1 MIADVLERLDKA
13 KVSAVGLDI
22 VLDRPTEPELDA
34 RLAAVMRSV
43 DVPVVIVEDL
53 SDAESEA
60 VCAGRAVQR
69 QSNPQILP
77 IFSAV
82 TGQAHGLICSD
93 TLGNIVRFAPRAAG
107 VESFAE
113 ALHRANGGNVA
124 AQPYMASL
132 PYKPAV
138 ETAWPFPTYSAAH
151 IDVIPDKW
159 LTGKTVLIGMITP
172 YSGDFF
178 STPLRFNSALP
189 PTEPKELMPKG
200 VLPGVIVH
208 AFSLL
213 ALQKG
218 TSGTTL
224 SWASQI
230 PYALL
235 GALAGVFLVLRRW
248 RLWLTFA
255 AIIAA
260 LGVYWWLLFAGFN
273 WSLGTWLPPYCGLAL
288 GLILSSG
295 SAFALQEREERARRR
310 MVQDGFSHFL
320 SEDRVQQIINSPSLL
335 KLSAEER
342 EITVLFTD
350 LEGFTKLVD
359 TLPPDQLTPT
369 LNGYLDG
376 IIDVLLKYDGTVD
389 KIVGDAVHAMFSA
402 PLDVEDHKLKALL
415 CALDM
420 QETAEAYQDN
430 VIAQGI
436 ALGSTRIGI
445 SSGPA
450 LVGNFGSS
458 RRFDYTAHGSVVNL
472 AARLE
477 AENKVFGTKIC
488 ISGTARVET
497 DRIHYREIG
506 VLPVRGIVEPVQL
519 FEPSRFEDHTSE
531 EISQYAR
538 AFSLINTDPAASSSL
553 LEELLKQRAG
563 DGLVEYQLARA
574 KQVLAGDT

>member
-1 MIADVLERLDKA
+1 
-13 KVSAVGLDI
+13 
-22 VLDRPTEPELDA
+22 
-34 RLAAVMRSV
+34 
-43 DVPVVIVEDL
+43 
-53 SDAESEA
+53 
-60 VCAGRAVQR
+60 
-69 QSNPQILP
+69 
-77 IFSAV
+77 
-82 TGQAHGLICSD
+82 
-93 TLGNIVRFAPRAAG
+93 
-107 VESFAE
+107 
-113 ALHRANGGNVA
+113 
-124 AQPYMASL
+124 
-132 PYKPAV
+132 
-138 ETAWPFPTYSAAH
+138 
-151 IDVIPDKW
+151 
-159 LTGKTVLIGMITP
+159 
-172 YSGDFF
+172 
-178 STPLRFNSALP
+178 
-189 PTEPKELMPKG
+189 
-200 VLPGVIVH
+200 
-208 AFSLL
+208 
-213 ALQKG
+213 
-218 TSGTTL
+218 
-224 SWASQI
+224 
-230 PYALL
+230 
-235 GALAGVFLVLRRW
+235 
-248 RLWLTFA
+248 
-255 AIIAA
+255 
-260 LGVYWWLLFAGFN
+260 
-273 WSLGTWLPPYCGLAL
+273 
-288 GLILSSG
+288 
-295 SAFALQEREERARRR
+295 

-436 ALGSTRIGI
+436 ALGATRIGI

-574 KQVLAGDT
+574 KQLLAGDT